1 MIISIYLKETGIII
15 ENRSVLNT
23 SQLSHLGE
31 EYGYIEGIYEP
42 NKYKWNGSE
51 VVAHSISYTPGKNTQ
66 LVREERN
73 RRLSQSDW
81 TQVPDSPLSD
91 SKKAEWATYRQEL
104 RDMMTSY
111 TDTES
116 NTVNA
121 ITWPTPPDIID
132 PTPVAN

>member
-1 MIISIYLKETGIII
+1 MIVSIYLKETGIII
-15 ENRSVLNT
+15 ENRSILNT

-31 EYGYIEGIYEP
+31 EYGYIEGTYEP

-51 VVAHSISYTPGKNTQ
+51 VVAHSIPYFTGTNTY
-66 LVREERN
+66 LVRKERN
-73 RRLSQSDW
+73 KRLSQSDW
-81 TQVPDSPLSD
+81 TQIPDNQLSD

-116 NTVNA
+116 NTVDA
-121 ITWPTPPDIID
+121 ITWPTAPDIID
-132 PTPVAN
+132 PME